1 MVVFPCRTVR
11 NRTGATIRARMVANL
26 LHRPGRRPASRIRSG
41 NPVPVLPHS
50 QPILLPVFHRGNSYP
65 FSEVHSR
72 NRIRGLA
79 GFELRDL
86 RIKRPVL
93 CPLSYSPAHTRRHD
107 RRICGMR
114 SPSPYGVAEDG
125 VSSTVPIF
133 NRIVDE
139 PAPRPDL
146 RGAAGFEPASAS
158 ALPFELRPRWDG
170 DQPIPSTCT
179 DTGGAPYW
187 RGHRLGDTGPIGTG
201 IAHRDGIE
209 PPPAVLET
217 AVLPLDHRHIWC
229 ASLMGNAPPSHAS
242 AYHHDL

>member
-1 MVVFPCRTVR
+1 MPTVMI
-11 NRTGATIRARMVANL
+11 G
-26 LHRPGRRPASRIRSG
+26 
-41 NPVPVLPHS
+41 
-50 QPILLPVFHRGNSYP
+50 
-65 FSEVHSR
+65 
-72 NRIRGLA
+72 
-79 GFELRDL
+79 
-86 RIKRPVL
+86 
-93 CPLSYSPAHTRRHD
+93 
-107 RRICGMR
+107 RICGMR

-229 ASLMGNAPPSHAS
+229 ASLMGNAPPSHAP

>member
-1 MVVFPCRTVR
+1 
-11 NRTGATIRARMVANL
+11 MVANL

-107 RRICGMR
+107 RQDMR
-114 SPSPYGVAEDG
+114 DAFTIALWCCRRWRVFDRS
-125 VSSTVPIF
+125 
-133 NRIVDE
+133 
-139 PAPRPDL
+139 DL
-146 RGAAGFEPASAS
+146 
-158 ALPFELRPRWDG
+158 
-170 DQPIPSTCT
+170 
-179 DTGGAPYW
+179 
-187 RGHRLGDTGPIGTG
+187 
-201 IAHRDGIE
+201 
-209 PPPAVLET
+209 
-217 AVLPLDHRHIWC
+217 
-229 ASLMGNAPPSHAS
+229 
-242 AYHHDL
+242 